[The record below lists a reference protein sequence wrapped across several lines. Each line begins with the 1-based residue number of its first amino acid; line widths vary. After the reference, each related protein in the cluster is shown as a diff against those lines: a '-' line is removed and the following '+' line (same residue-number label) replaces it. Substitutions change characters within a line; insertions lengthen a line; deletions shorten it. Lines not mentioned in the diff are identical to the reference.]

1 VVAAKVTFAI
11 PGDLATPTGGYGYAR
26 CVIAALRE
34 RNWRVGVIDLG
45 DRFPRAGPAER
56 ASACARLLAAPA
68 DVPIIVD
75 GLALGVL
82 AEEAHTAARDH
93 CLIGLVH
100 HPLALETGLAAEE
113 AAAFRASETRA
124 LAAVRHVITTDES
137 TGTLLAASYQVPR
150 RRITVA
156 RPGVTRVCCAA
167 QASHD
172 GPVRMLAVGAVVP
185 RKGYDLLVDALCELR
200 ELPWHLTI
208 VGDRD
213 RSSATAA
220 ALDRAIEGRGLADR
234 IACVGA
240 VSPERLDTLY
250 RASDLFVQASWFEG
264 YGMAV
269 AEAIACG
276 VPAVATQTG
285 AALRIVGSHA
295 GRLVAP
301 GDATALTRALRLLI
315 ADRDLRANCA
325 AAARRAAESLPTWEQ
340 TASAFEEV
348 LGRIS

>member
-34 RNWRVGVIDLG
+34 RNWQVGVIDLG
-45 DRFPRAGPAER
+45 DRFPHARPDER
-56 ASACARLLAAPA
+56 ALARARLLAAPV
-68 DVPIIVD
+68 DVPIVVD

-82 AEEAHTAARDH
+82 AEEAHIAASSH

-137 TGTLLAASYQVPR
+137 TAALLAASYQVPR
-150 RRITVA
+150 TRITVA
-156 RPGVTRVCCAA
+156 RPGVTRVRCAR
-167 QASHD
+167 ASHD
-172 GPVRMLAVGAVVP
+172 GMVRMLAVGAVVP
-185 RKGYDLLVDALCELR
+185 RKGYDLLVDALYELL

-213 RSSATAA
+213 RDAATAA
-220 ALDRAIEGRGLADR
+220 ALDRAIESRGLADR

-250 RASDLFVQASWFEG
+250 RASDLFVQVSWFEG

-269 AEAIACG
+269 AEAIAYG
-276 VPAVATQTG
+276 VPVVATQTG

-295 GRLVAP
+295 GRLAAP
-301 GDATALTRALRLLI
+301 GDVAALTRALRLLI
-315 ADRDLRANCA
+315 EDRNLRANCA
-325 AAARRAAESLPTWEQ
+325 AAARRAAESLPTWNE
-340 TASAFEEV
+340 TASTFEQV
-348 LGRIS
+348 LCRIS